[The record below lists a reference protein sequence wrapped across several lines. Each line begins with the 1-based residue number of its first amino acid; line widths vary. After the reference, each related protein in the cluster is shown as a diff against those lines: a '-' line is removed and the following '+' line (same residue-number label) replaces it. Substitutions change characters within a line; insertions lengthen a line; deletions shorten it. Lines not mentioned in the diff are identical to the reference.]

1 MNKPI
6 AVAQAI
12 LDKSKELMYEF
23 WYDIIKP
30 MYKDKPNLSYMDTDS
45 FVIDIQTD
53 DVFKDFEKIVHKW
66 FDKSA
71 YGDNIDKPITKKL
84 NKRSLEN
91 LRMNE
96 MLTYLL
102 NLLQ

>member
-6 AVAQAI
+6 AVGQAI
-12 LDKSKELMYEF
+12 LDKSKEFMDDF

-66 FDKSA
+66 FDKKS
-71 YGDNIDKPITKKL
+71 YGDNVDKPITKKL
-84 NKRSLEN
+84 NKRPLGN
-91 LRMNE
+91 LRMD
-96 MLTYLL
+96 
-102 NLLQ
+102 